1 MQKATLQDAVCVAS
15 TTRPDPQRQELDE
28 WRLGVRGT
36 VRVEREG
43 SLTGAASS
51 PSAFGRGV
59 GEGSYFILFYLLID
73 LLATPRSRW
82 DLGPPTRDQT
92 LAPRSGGTGSRVLS
106 PGPPGES
113 RCSFSLGY

>member
-51 PSAFGRGV
+51 PSAFGQGGGGR
-59 GEGSYFILFYLLID
+59 ELFYFVLFID
-73 LLATPRSRW
+73 
-82 DLGPPTRDQT
+82 
-92 LAPRSGGTGSRVLS
+92 
-106 PGPPGES
+106 
-113 RCSFSLGY
+113 